1 MILFDGS
8 LSSSLP
14 DKKKS
19 SSLLLEAL
27 LFYLNLEKAD
37 SNALKPFFK
46 QEKAETSSVIRT
58 VFLQLTLLKKPK
70 QTKETKNLFQGIYSF
85 I

>member
-1 MILFDGS
+1 M
-8 LSSSLP
+8 
-14 DKKKS
+14 
-19 SSLLLEAL
+19 LLEAL

-58 VFLQLTLLKKPK
+58 VFLQMVHDTLKKT
-70 QTKETKNLFQGIYSF
+70 QTNKRNKKFIPRDLLFHLKED
-85 I
+85 